1 MAIDAVSDKPYWN
14 FVIDEALLK
23 WLDELKWLDDFRFRH
38 RFDFRAAAI
47 KWLLDWALKQNPKP
61 PDER

>member
-1 MAIDAVSDKPYWN
+1 MAMAVVSDRPYWN
-14 FVIDEALLK
+14 FVIDDALLK
-23 WLDELKWLDDFRFRH
+23 RLDDFRFRH
-38 RFDFRAAAI
+38 RFDLQAAAI